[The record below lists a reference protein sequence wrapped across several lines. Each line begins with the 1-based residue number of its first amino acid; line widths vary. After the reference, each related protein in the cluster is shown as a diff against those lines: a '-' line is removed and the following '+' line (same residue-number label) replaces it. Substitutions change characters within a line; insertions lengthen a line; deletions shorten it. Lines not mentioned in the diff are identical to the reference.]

1 MPNFMQ
7 IRPVGAELFQTD
19 GWTDMTELIVAFHN
33 FANAPKKRGRKS
45 EVSLST
51 PWRYTGGEE
60 YSSIWPWN
68 HITIAALKYFVRPPQ
83 HRFVIVQK
91 TNRGTWPKV
100 LGCVEEGPSPSNTR
114 TAARL
119 AQWWPH
125 GTRRLTALSR
135 CMAVTPLGARREP
148 ASTWWRYQDPASS
161 AVPLSS
167 STTLEFKFQLRP
179 RAEEFLNFIS
189 LKLIHDCTVHRVR
202 QRVRN

>member
-1 MPNFMQ
+1 MK
-7 IRPVGAELFQTD
+7 VY
-19 GWTDMTELIVAFHN
+19 
-33 FANAPKKRGRKS
+33 RGRRIQLHLTL
-45 EVSLST
+45 E
-51 PWRYTGGEE
+51 PHHHCG
-60 YSSIWPWN
+60 
-68 HITIAALKYFVRPPQ
+68 
-83 HRFVIVQK
+83 
-91 TNRGTWPKV
+91 PKV
-100 LGCVEEGPSPSNTR
+100 LRTTPATQIRDSAKDRQRDVTKKFWAVVEEGPSPSNTR